1 MTVVIRA
8 DSGWFRLSTRQADR
22 RVVRR
27 DDIGCGPVTILG
39 ALAGVG
45 MIRRNR
51 ALASLFSLRGRL
63 LFLICLATL
72 PAILFTFLVAD
83 NERAAALARTERD
96 ALHLA
101 GLASREHA
109 HQIQG
114 ARELLSWLG
123 AKLSRDGLQSPFV
136 TDPGFLQA
144 LLSGH
149 PQLAN
154 IGILFPD
161 GRVLASAYPLVSY
174 RSWKDNPAYR
184 AALGSHDV
192 VAGTY
197 LISPIFERPTL
208 NHAYA
213 VRDAR
218 GDVIA
223 VLFNGLDL
231 EWLSGMARQSD
242 LPDAFSLL
250 IADLDGRVLA
260 SAGLR
265 GDSDA
270 AGAGELRIPGISE
283 LARTRRGRMLDIGGG
298 ILRYFVAEPLQGVSG
313 LFVAVGL
320 PYERVLREA
329 NLAFYRT
336 LAALGVLTLFTIAA
350 VFVAAELGILRG
362 VRSLAH
368 AAQRFGT
375 GDLHA
380 RARVPRGH
388 TEFAFLAASF
398 NTMADSLELRHREAI
413 ETQAELRALASRLH
427 MVREAEAARISR
439 ELHDEIGQVLTSL
452 KIDLSRLQAC
462 CPTGPEGLPCAE
474 ALSQHVAAASRQI
487 DAAVGFV
494 RRISSELRP
503 GVLDKL
509 GLTAALQWQAHEIE
523 ARTELVVQVE
533 ADGVDAVL
541 DELLS
546 VTLFRIAQEALTNVV
561 RHARARVVEI
571 SLTATEHEAVLTV
584 SDDGMGIPV
593 AAADSSDAL
602 GIIGM
607 RERAMLVNGRLS
619 IRGVPGKGTT
629 VSVAVPLPS
638 TTQVTDAHPAG

>member
-1 MTVVIRA
+1 M
-8 DSGWFRLSTRQADR
+8 SR
-22 RVVRR
+22 RK
-27 DDIGCGPVTILG
+27 
-39 ALAGVG
+39 
-45 MIRRNR
+45 R

-72 PAILFTFLVAD
+72 PAILFTFLAAD

-109 HQIQG
+109 HQIRG

-123 AKLSRDGLQSPFV
+123 AKLSRDGLQSPLV
-136 TDPGFLQA
+136 ADPAFLQA

-154 IGILFPD
+154 IGVLFPD
-161 GRVLASAYPLVSY
+161 GRVLASAHPLASY
-174 RSWKDNPAYR
+174 RSWRDNPAYR
-184 AALGSHDV
+184 AALGSTDV
-192 VAGTY
+192 AAGTY
-197 LISPIFERPTL
+197 LISPIFDRPTL

-213 VRDAR
+213 VRDAH
-218 GDVIA
+218 GEVIA
-223 VLFNGLDL
+223 LLFNGLDL
-231 EWLSGMARQSD
+231 DWLSGMARQSD

-250 IADLDGRVLA
+250 IADREGRVLA
-260 SAGLR
+260 TAGLR
-265 GDSDA
+265 GEPDP
-270 AGAGELRIPGISE
+270 AGTDDLRIPGISE
-283 LARTRRGRMLDIGGG
+283 LARLRRGRMLDIGAG
-298 ILRYFVAEPLQGVSG
+298 LRRYFVAEPLAEVSG

-320 PYERVLREA
+320 PYDRVLQQA
-329 NLAFYRT
+329 NAAFYRT
-336 LAALGVLTLFTIAA
+336 LAALGVLTSFTIVA
-350 VFVAAELGILRG
+350 VFVAAEIGILRG

-375 GDLHA
+375 GDLQA
-380 RARVPRGH
+380 RAKVPRGH
-388 TEFAFLAASF
+388 TEFASLTTSF
-398 NTMADSLELRHREAI
+398 NTMADSLALRHREAV
-413 ETQAELRALASRLH
+413 EAQARLRALASRLH

-452 KIDLSRLQAC
+452 KIDLSRLQVC
-462 CPTGPEGLPCAE
+462 CPTGPPQPPCA
-474 ALSQHVAAASRQI
+474 AVLSQHVAAASRQI

-494 RRISSELRP
+494 RRIASDLRP

-523 ARTELVVQVE
+523 ARTDLVVQVE
-533 ADGVDAVL
+533 ADDVDAAL
-541 DELLS
+541 DEVLS
-546 VTLFRIAQEALTNVV
+546 VTLFRIAQEALINVV
-561 RHARARVVEI
+561 RHARAHVVEI
-571 SLTATEHEAVLTV
+571 GLATTETEAILTV
-584 SDDGMGIPV
+584 HDDGTGIPV
-593 AAADSSDAL
+593 IAADSRDSL

-629 VSVAVPLPS
+629 VSVTVPLHSPA
-638 TTQVTDAHPAG
+638 TVADAHPAG

>member
-1 MTVVIRA
+1 M
-8 DSGWFRLSTRQADR
+8 GR
-22 RVVRR
+22 RR
-27 DDIGCGPVTILG
+27 
-39 ALAGVG
+39 
-45 MIRRNR
+45 R

-72 PAILFTFLVAD
+72 PAILFTFLAAD

-114 ARELLSWLG
+114 ARELLAWLG
-123 AKLSRDGLQSPFV
+123 AKLSRDGLRSPFV

-154 IGILFPD
+154 IGVLFPD
-161 GRVLASAYPLVSY
+161 GSVLTSAYPLASY
-174 RSWKDNPAYR
+174 RNWKDNPAYL
-184 AALGSHDV
+184 AALQSRE
-192 VAGTY
+192 VAVGTY
-197 LISPIFERPTL
+197 LVSPIFDRPTL

-213 VRDAR
+213 VRDAH
-218 GDVIA
+218 GEVIA

-231 EWLSGMARQSD
+231 DWLSGMARQSD

-250 IADLDGRVLA
+250 IADRDGRVLA
-260 SAGLR
+260 TAGLR
-265 GDSDA
+265 GAPDP
-270 AGAGELRIPGISE
+270 AGTDDLRIPGIAA
-283 LARTRRGRMLDIGGG
+283 LAKLRRGRMLDIGDGVR
-298 ILRYFVAEPLQGVSG
+298 RYFVAEPLAEVPG
-313 LFVAVGL
+313 LFVVVGL
-320 PYERVLREA
+320 PYDRVLQQA
-329 NLAFYRT
+329 NAAFYRT
-336 LAALGVLTLFTIAA
+336 LAALGVLTLFTITA

-368 AAQRFGT
+368 AAQRFGA
-375 GDLHA
+375 GDLQA
-380 RARVPRGH
+380 RARAPRGH
-388 TEFAFLAASF
+388 TEFASLAASF
-398 NTMADSLELRHREAI
+398 NTMADALAVRHREAV
-413 ETQAELRALASRLH
+413 EAQARLRALASRLH
-427 MVREAEAARISR
+427 LVRETEAARISR

-452 KIDLSRLQAC
+452 KIDLSRLQGC
-462 CPTGPEGLPCAE
+462 CPTGEQRLPCAE
-474 ALSQHVAAASRQI
+474 LLSQQVGSASRQI
-487 DAAVGFV
+487 DGALSFV
-494 RRISSELRP
+494 RRIASELRP

-523 ARTELVVQVE
+523 ARTDLVVQVE
-533 ADGVDAVL
+533 ADSVDAAL
-541 DELLS
+541 DDFLS
-546 VTLFRIAQEALTNVV
+546 VTLFRIAQEALINVV
-561 RHARARVVEI
+561 RHAQARVVEI
-571 SLTATEHEAVLTV
+571 GLATTATEAILTV
-584 SDDGMGIPV
+584 HDDGTGIPI
-593 AAADSSDAL
+593 AAAEASDSL

-638 TTQVTDAHPAG
+638 PAKVADAHPAG